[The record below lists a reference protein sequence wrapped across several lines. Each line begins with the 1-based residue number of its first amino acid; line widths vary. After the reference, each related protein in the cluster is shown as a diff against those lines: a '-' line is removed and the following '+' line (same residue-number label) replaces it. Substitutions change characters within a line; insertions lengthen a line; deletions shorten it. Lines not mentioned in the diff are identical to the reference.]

1 MRARLYHPWR
11 KEDYL
16 RSLAWLHASSR
27 DRHDGHAPAQ
37 TGASSISWEGGR
49 VAAVDDLQALLPAG
63 WSQRRGLMTS
73 RGDVDLWLA
82 TDGWCGRRASYR
94 DAPYAHPGRAP
105 WFEA

>member
-1 MRARLYHPWR
+1 MPAAVIVMMAMRQLKRGRARSHG
-11 KEDYL
+11 KEV
-16 RSLAWLHASSR
+16 
-27 DRHDGHAPAQ
+27 
-37 TGASSISWEGGR
+37 E